1 MNHES
6 ISIESIEVTFNTE
19 NYKISRVKRVNYER
33 RDLKWNYSLCVK
45 DEGTTRVNGLYRNDY
60 GNKDRVNLIIQNTHR
75 EHVSS
80 QLNEILG

>member
-33 RDLKWNYSLCVK
+33 RDLK
-45 DEGTTRVNGLYRNDY
+45 
-60 GNKDRVNLIIQNTHR
+60 
-75 EHVSS
+75 
-80 QLNEILG
+80 